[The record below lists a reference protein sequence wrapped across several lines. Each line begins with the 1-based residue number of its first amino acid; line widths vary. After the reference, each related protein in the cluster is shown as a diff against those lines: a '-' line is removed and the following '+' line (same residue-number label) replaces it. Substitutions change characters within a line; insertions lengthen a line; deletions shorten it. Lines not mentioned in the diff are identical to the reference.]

1 MQKRFISIWFRY
13 LKTDWW
19 IRRRPMLHDKPFVLA
34 SPDHGRM
41 VITAANRLAEKQGI
55 DINMVVADARAL
67 IPSLEVLDDQP
78 ETSARLLN
86 ALAEWCIRYTPAVA
100 IDPPDGLLLDATG
113 CAHLWGGER
122 SYITAIHKRFKDF
135 GYDISIAL
143 ADTVGTAWAVARFAS
158 NDSIIESG
166 QQHTALLSL
175 PPACLRIEAS
185 ATERLEKLGLRQI
198 SQLISMP
205 RSALRRRFDAQM
217 LQRLDQALGYEEE
230 MIKPI
235 QPIEPY
241 QERLTCLE
249 PIVMATGIEIALQRL
264 LDALCNRL
272 QHEQKGLRTAL
283 FKGYRMDGKIE
294 QMEIGTNR
302 PSCNPKHLFK
312 LFEVKIESIEPA
324 PGIEVFTLEALKV
337 EDLPTVQQQLWGNK
351 MDLDNVELSELLDR
365 IAGKIGA
372 HNIHHYVP
380 AEHYWP
386 ERSFKEAS
394 SLNEAIQATW
404 KVDRPRPLQLL
415 SRPERIEVTAPIP
428 DYPPMLFRYKGKL
441 HKIMKADGP
450 ERIEAEW
457 WLQDGQ
463 HRDYYF
469 VEDEDGHRYWL
480 FRSGHYDAAKSYQ
493 WFIHGFFA

>member
-100 IDPPDGLLLDATG
+100 IDPIDGLLLDATG

-143 ADTVGTAWAVARFAS
+143 ADTVGTAWAVARFGS

-230 MIKPI
+230 MIKPV

-241 QERLTCLE
+241 QERLPCLE
-249 PIVMATGIEIALQRL
+249 PIVTATGIEIALQRL
-264 LDALCNRL
+264 LEALCNRL

-294 QMEIGTNR
+294 QIEIGTNR

-372 HNIHHYVP
+372 YNIHRYMP
-380 AEHYWP
+380 AHHYWP

-394 SLNEAIQATW
+394 SLNEAIQTTW

-428 DYPPMLFRYKGKL
+428 DYPPMLFRYKDKL
-441 HKIMKADGP
+441 HKVMKADGP

-463 HRDYYF
+463 HRDYYS